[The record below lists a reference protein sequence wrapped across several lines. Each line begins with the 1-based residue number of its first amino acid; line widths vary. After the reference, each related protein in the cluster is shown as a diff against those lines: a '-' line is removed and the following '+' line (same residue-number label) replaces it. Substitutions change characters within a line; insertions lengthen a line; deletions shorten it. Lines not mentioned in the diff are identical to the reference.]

1 MKLFLSSNINTI
13 SSSILWS
20 CLDDDVDDAILLK
33 HFNNSLDQN
42 ENSMEALSSFT
53 LRASRIYWLRSNV
66 IRSLQNNIIQM
77 NSSTNSACYR
87 SISLCG
93 ISRVFGMT
101 VSLSNL
107 MNVKNKVNECPDDGF
122 AYPFMSQQHF
132 SNTFY
137 LILNRVDNT
146 KPIVRVSG
154 LSFCYTT
161 NFSQLCSHLQQK
173 MHP

>member
-1 MKLFLSSNINTI
+1 MQIFLSSNINAI

-53 LRASRIYWLRSNV
+53 FRASRIYWLRSNV
-66 IRSLQNNIIQM
+66 IRSLQNNVIQM

-93 ISRVFGMT
+93 ISRVFRMT

-107 MNVKNKVNECPDDGF
+107 MNVKNKVN
-122 AYPFMSQQHF
+122 
-132 SNTFY
+132 
-137 LILNRVDNT
+137 
-146 KPIVRVSG
+146 
-154 LSFCYTT
+154 
-161 NFSQLCSHLQQK
+161 
-173 MHP
+173 

>member
-1 MKLFLSSNINTI
+1 VKSIIGAMQIFLSSNINAI

-42 ENSMEALSSFT
+42 ENSMGALSSFT

-66 IRSLQNNIIQM
+66 LRSLQNNIIQM

-101 VSLSNL
+101 VSLSDL
-107 MNVKNKVNECPDDGF
+107 MNVKNKVNERPNDGF
-122 AYPFMSQQHF
+122 AYPFMS
-132 SNTFY
+132 
-137 LILNRVDNT
+137 
-146 KPIVRVSG
+146 
-154 LSFCYTT
+154 
-161 NFSQLCSHLQQK
+161 
-173 MHP
+173 